1 MLVDTQKMVGL
12 ILSLDES
19 EMGQV
24 LGIYD
29 AEEQL
34 KVKQDAME
42 GYINSASIRK
52 DIGDEV
58 YQALGLKFNELA
70 PEFTVESFK
79 SAIGVLVQAI
89 AIENGSMERKKGE
102 AGGKNQNLIKTNW
115 DTLTVERDAL
125 TKAIAKLQ
133 YLNENRSR
141 PLPGLKKPADDNN
154 RVVMNTQNP
163 MDEKSSTFLNK
174 QEKIAY
180 KISPRLARWLAM
192 DEAEVLKAMGYM
204 DVKNAGLH
212 VSEIDA
218 QMARNDKLVREW
230 EILKTFAK
238 SIGDKK
244 FYLKWGQ
251 TVSGRFTILNDI
263 NYQESKL
270 HREFVVAEGST
281 ELVDVNDKDARQML
295 EASILQGLDMD
306 PDKLSPET
314 ASAKFNE
321 TFKVTAKGIEVAVE
335 GPIKTAYEAMR
346 DGKVD
351 AEAMAEVFD
360 KSEGHHGISSIE
372 LLVAWDEAIK
382 SGKKLETHAN
392 LEIDAITSGMI
403 LTLLQI
409 GSNKALEMAEKGGI
423 YTVERLPDL
432 KKYVEKWLP
441 GVTFTPGALIEAGK
455 KHAAEIEDK
464 LKEAQKKNDK
474 TKILELRNQ
483 LEDDAVFKDLY
494 STIGVAMIGEVQ
506 AYKETLLGLAKP
518 SQAQL
523 QQLLMLQQ
531 IGDLNLKNIRSIAKS
546 PVMVYI
552 YGATVSSIKKK
563 LTYSLGVDTL
573 VKALKNA
580 SKLLKDGKDASA
592 EMNFINGFIPEN
604 EWKFVN
610 EFGAKIEKPAEMWE
624 QLLAVDINGV
634 IDDISKVINATFGKA
649 IEVAFDSRLG
659 FVNKNRDAAK
669 AIEMLVFQTYQVRL
683 TDKVQKFLDVKY
695 GVGRHKGESYKLSKY
710 DMQNINQ
717 KLADQGYGHNIVWY
731 EDGKTINQSLN
742 KTDTKGGIH
751 SSKVTVG
758 KTSVGGQI
766 KQFKPTVNTGAAPT
780 ISVHAIDGR
789 MMLDV
794 LNREIDGKYTGGNI
808 YDAVVLSVNKA
819 MLTDTADSYN
829 TNMIETGFSRS
840 VIADQL
846 KMLENMFYIK
856 DEAGN
861 KQFDELTFNKVLAS
875 IGLRPEGE
883 LRDDY
888 TKEANRIGLG
898 IGKMLDRLERAE
910 IINGERLSN
919 SGKEF
924 HSGHLYQMGSGVV
937 KVDAANTRAKQFPV
951 IDTIKRLLTDKL
963 LADKKI
969 THAEFDKAGVKLH
982 KDTDYVVNLDDAVKG
997 DTQIQSNANIAQI
1010 KTVEGEMTVTDKLWG
1025 SLGANDTVQI
1035 IASKSSREWLES
1047 DDAEGSTKYWAN
1059 KMLTEVLK
1067 SDAKMVANGF
1077 DEKLEES
1084 GRVKVDGIWIKKID
1098 EGKADTQEEVGKI
1111 DSVKYVQDKIAPW
1124 IELDELTKQELAK
1137 ITDKNALDKIAEDI
1151 NCRKG

>member
-1 MLVDTQKMVGL
+1 
-12 ILSLDES
+12 
-19 EMGQV
+19 
-24 LGIYD
+24 
-29 AEEQL
+29 
-34 KVKQDAME
+34 
-42 GYINSASIRK
+42 
-52 DIGDEV
+52 
-58 YQALGLKFNELA
+58 
-70 PEFTVESFK
+70 
-79 SAIGVLVQAI
+79 
-89 AIENGSMERKKGE
+89 
-102 AGGKNQNLIKTNW
+102 
-115 DTLTVERDAL
+115 
-125 TKAIAKLQ
+125 
-133 YLNENRSR
+133 
-141 PLPGLKKPADDNN
+141 
-154 RVVMNTQNP
+154 MNTDNP
-163 MDEKSSTFLNK
+163 MDKKSTDFINK
-174 QEKIAY
+174 QEKVAY

-192 DEAEVLKAMGYM
+192 DEADALKAMGYV

-238 SIGDKK
+238 SIGNKK

-281 ELVDVNDKDARQML
+281 ELVDPKDADTRQML

-321 TFKVTAKGIEVAVE
+321 TFKVTNKGIEVAKD
-335 GPIKTAYEAMR
+335 GAIKTAYEAMR

-360 KSEGHHGISSIE
+360 DSEGHHGISSIE
-372 LLVAWDEAIK
+372 LLVAWDKAIK
-382 SGKKLETHAN
+382 DGTKVETHAN

-409 GSNKALEMAEKGGI
+409 GSDVALRMAEKGGI
-423 YTVERLPDL
+423 YTAERLPEL
-432 KKYVEKWLP
+432 KAYVEKWLP

-455 KHAAEIEDK
+455 KHAAEIEGK
-464 LKEAQKKNDK
+464 MK
-474 TKILELRNQ
+474 TAKGAELVALRKQ

-573 VKALKNA
+573 VKALKTA

-592 EMNFINGFIPEN
+592 EMNFINGFLPEN

-624 QLLAVDINGV
+624 QLLAVDINVV
-634 IDDISKVINATFGKA
+634 IDDIGKVINATFGKA

-683 TDKVQKFLDVKY
+683 TDEIQKFLDTKY
-695 GVGRHKGESYKLSKY
+695 GVGRHKGESYKLSKE
-710 DMQNINQ
+710 DLQSINQ
-717 KLADQGYGHNIVWY
+717 KLTDQGYGHNIVWY
-731 EDGKTINQSLN
+731 EDGETINQTLN

-758 KTSVGGQI
+758 NTSVGGQI
-766 KQFKPTVNTGAAPT
+766 KQFKPAVNTGAAPT

-794 LNREIDGKYTGGNI
+794 LNREINGKYTGGNI

-846 KMLENMFYIK
+846 EMLENMFYIK

-861 KQFDELTFNKVLAS
+861 KQFDEDTFNKVLAS
-875 IGLRPEGE
+875 IGLRPEGD
-883 LRDDY
+883 LREDY

-898 IGKMLDRLERAE
+898 IGKMLESLERAE
-910 IINGERLSN
+910 SINAERLAN

-937 KVDAANTRAKQFPV
+937 KVDAANRRAKEFPV

-963 LADKKI
+963 LADRKV
-969 THAEFDKAGVKLH
+969 THEEFAKAGVKLH

-997 DTQIQSNANIAQI
+997 STQVASKANIVQI
-1010 KTVEGEMTVTDKLWG
+1010 KTVEDTMTATNKLWG
-1025 SLGANDTVQI
+1025 SLGANDTVQV
-1035 IASKSSREWLES
+1035 IASKTSREWLES
-1047 DDAEGSTKYWAN
+1047 EDAKGSPKYWAD

-1067 SDAKMVANGF
+1067 SGAKIVANGF
-1077 DEKLEES
+1077 DDQLKKS
-1084 GRVKVDGIWIKKID
+1084 GRTEVDGVWVKNETTSDKNLNTTEDGNSIYTKLGDKTEVGNVKIVKNIFANKYDKNIITAFRVDKKLGLLESFNKYNAIGNPIDWQKFEPRFKNDNATKAFIDWFLGNDYKELEQDYRQALLNSLDALKGKKIEYYKELERPSHATALD
-1098 EGKADTQEEVGKI
+1098 YLVNTKVTINDGKVDTQEEVSKI

-1124 IELDELTKQELAK
+1124 IELDKVTKQELAK
-1137 ITDKNALDKIAEDI
+1137 ITDKSALDKIAEDI